1 MASGIFVVILL
12 YFCLLIGLK
21 QVAPLKYCYKVGKCK
36 CRTDEGIIDLRKV
49 GSRDGH
55 ARFPNIGSHDMMFAK
70 FSWNPCYPYSTGECQ
85 NVAACAE
92 TIGKEQY
99 SIASPN
105 DFKCKLNK
113 EDGRCNLVYRGSI
126 RWKTTSL
133 NISLACAEMPDTV
146 NSMLV
151 LYPSEEAFEFKTV
164 LHTKHAC
171 LNKSPT
177 STYKPH
183 TAHSIQPTIAPSDS
197 SSVNIPDENPGL
209 SLGSKLL
216 IAFFSLLLAYA
227 IIGTLFNK
235 YVRHKEG
242 KEVFPNY
249 EFWIDLPVLVKDGGT
264 FTVHSFRRL
273 CVRGSKGGFTM
284 I

>member
-1 MASGIFVVILL
+1 MFV
-12 YFCLLIGLK
+12 
-21 QVAPLKYCYKVGKCK
+21 
-36 CRTDEGIIDLRKV
+36 
-49 GSRDGH
+49 
-55 ARFPNIGSHDMMFAK
+55 K
-70 FSWNPCYPYSTGECQ
+70 FSWNPCYPYSTREFQ
-85 NVAACAE
+85 DVAACAE
-92 TIGKEQY
+92 TKDGELY
-99 SIASPN
+99 GIASPN
-105 DFKCKLNK
+105 TFKCVFNK
-113 EDGRCNLVYRGSI
+113 EDKQCNLVYQSSI
-126 RWKTTSL
+126 QWRTTSL
-133 NISLACAEMPDTV
+133 NISLACSEMPDTV

-151 LYPSEEAFEFKTV
+151 LYPSEKAIVFKTV

-183 TAHSIQPTIAPSDS
+183 TAQSIQPTIAPSDS
-197 SSVNIPDENPGL
+197 SSVHIPDEKTGL

-273 CVRGSKGGFTM
+273 CVRGSKDGFTM